1 MRIGI
6 CTDSHNE
13 NISSVLRGIDKIH
26 DVVRI
31 QDLKFLEKKEVKI
44 EGLVIEQNGYSTSE
58 FIQLRSKYP
67 MMKILLIIEEFDYVL
82 RRVCIAHD
90 IDTLSSNLI
99 EEKLKSIVQTSWLH
113 MAKKSDFKNVIS
125 VSGTHSQVGTT
136 QTALSLAMCM
146 KELNLNV
153 CVLGLDVYNPGEL
166 SKVSADYSL
175 DSIYSSVDNHLITFE
190 KLKKT
195 MVDVNGVHYLVG
207 NRNFLKKL
215 EFQIEPMKEL
225 IHMAKEGFDYVL
237 LDLGSHYDHAPALA
251 GLYYSN
257 THLLITTQQEVGAR
271 HFRKWQDQVLG
282 RLGYGEEKFLLC
294 VNKYSSHAILTPK
307 QLEEDLKISLFE
319 QIPYL
324 IGAEDIEIDEI
335 LLYYSINKSYRKA
348 IERIVKG
355 IIQQEE
361 DMEGRL
367 KKKGFLG
374 WFAS

>member
-1 MRIGI
+1 MYIG
-6 CTDSHNE
+6 SHSDK
-13 NISSVLRGIDKIH
+13 ISSILQGIDKI
-26 DVVRI
+26 DEIVRI
-31 QDLKFLEKKEVKI
+31 QDINFFEKKEVKI
-44 EGLVIEQNGYSTSE
+44 EGLIMEQNGYSTSD
-58 FIQLRSKYP
+58 FIQLRNKYP

-90 IDTLSSNLI
+90 IDTLPANLI
-99 EEKLKSIVQTSWLH
+99 QEKLKSIVQTNWLH
-113 MAKKSDFKNVIS
+113 MAEKSEFKNVIS

-136 QTALSLAMCM
+136 QTTLSLAMCM

-175 DSIYSSVDNHLITFE
+175 DSIYSSVDNHLINFE

-195 MVDVNGVHYLVG
+195 MVDINGVQYLVG
-207 NRNFLKKL
+207 NRNFLRKL
-215 EFQIEPMKEL
+215 EFQIEPLKEL
-225 IHMAKEGFDYVL
+225 IHIAKEGFDYVL
-237 LDLGSHYDHAPALA
+237 LDIGSHYDHAPALA

-257 THLLITTQQEVGAR
+257 THLLLATQQEVSAR
-271 HFRKWQDQVLG
+271 QFRKWQDQVLG

-335 LLYYSINKSYRKA
+335 LLYCSVSKPYKKS

-355 IIQQEE
+355 VLQGEE
-361 DMEGRL
+361 AMEKGL